1 MQHPLSG
8 PSGKPMSGA
17 ATSGPAAP
25 AFAPAAPSTSPPT
38 APAGPLRT
46 SWHQV
51 RGSWASLLRV
61 APPQSTCSPAS
72 RLCVTCTGTGRARP
86 VYPSPPNSLRQ
97 GGRQVYVGTEYE
109 VVPLSDRTTAVPL
122 NNSEIASLTWVLKAV
137 ASPVRLLL
145 LQAPVGQERSVGE
158 LAEQVGAPYAA
169 VFQHLARLRA
179 AGLVAEC
186 RGGRRVLHCTANPH
200 LPPRTGRTPVSGAG
214 VARLVCRGGQ
224 RAGRDSSAVLAPSSR
239 YPDCPA
245 LAMTAP

>member
-1 MQHPLSG
+1 M
-8 PSGKPMSGA
+8 
-17 ATSGPAAP
+17 
-25 AFAPAAPSTSPPT
+25 
-38 APAGPLRT
+38 
-46 SWHQV
+46 
-51 RGSWASLLRV
+51 
-61 APPQSTCSPAS
+61 
-72 RLCVTCTGTGRARP
+72 
-86 VYPSPPNSLRQ
+86 
-97 GGRQVYVGTEYE
+97 YVGTDYE

-169 VFQHLARLRA
+169 GFQHLARLRA

-214 VARLVCRGGQ
+214 VARPVCRGGQ

-245 LAMTAP
+245 LAMAAP